1 MTKLNTWKFILESL
15 SKNIEV
21 ILLYVLESTGSS
33 PGRQGFFMAITSNNE
48 ISGSIGGGIME
59 HKFVELSKEL
69 LQKNGDANY
78 IKKQI
83 HNKEAASNQS
93 GMICSGE
100 QTFFSYKIKK
110 KDQDI
115 IQQLIEAIEQND
127 NTFLILQPNAILLS
141 KENGGENYSFV
152 YKNEKEWTYKE
163 KLGLKNNLYIVGGG
177 HCSLA
182 LSKLASSLD
191 FCIHIIDDRES
202 LNTIEQNIDA
212 HNKIW
217 VNNYSELNTIIP
229 SGNNNYV
236 VIMTIGY
243 RTDAIAIKALLQND
257 YKYIGVLGS
266 REKLKT
272 LFAELKN
279 GGIEQAK
286 LDKIHAPIGLEINSQ
301 TPEEI
306 AVSIAAE
313 IIKVKN
319 KRDL

>member
-1 MTKLNTWKFILESL
+1 MTKINTWKFILDSL
-15 SKNIEV
+15 SKNIDV

-33 PGRQGFFMAITSNNE
+33 PGRQGFFMSINANNE
-48 ISGSIGGGIME
+48 FSGSIGGGIME

-78 IKKQI
+78 VKKQI

-100 QTFFSYKIKK
+100 QTFFSYRIKK
-110 KDQDI
+110 KEINI
-115 IQQLIEAIEQND
+115 IQQLIEAIEQNE
-127 NTFLILQPNAILLS
+127 NTFLILQPNAISLS
-141 KENGGENYSFV
+141 KENSGENFSFV
-152 YKNEKEWTYKE
+152 YKNENEWIYKE
-163 KLGLKNNLYIVGGG
+163 KLGFKKNLFIVGGG

-182 LSKLASSLD
+182 LSKLASTLD
-191 FCIHIIDDRES
+191 FYIHIIDDRES

-217 VNNYSELNTIIP
+217 VKDYSELNTIIP

-243 RTDAIAIKALLQND
+243 RTDAIALKAVID
-257 YKYIGVLGS
+257 KEFKYLGLLGS
-266 REKLKT
+266 KTKLET
-272 LFAELKN
+272 LFTELKN
-279 GGIEQAK
+279 GGIEQVK

-306 AVSIAAE
+306 AISIAAE